1 MQLGGSWVG
10 SANRAALPVKMEI
23 RIRVSAQYRQ
33 MLCYYVCPTI
43 RADSF
48 HRKLKTLTHK
58 QKRKNSVRRNFR
70 ECTIYIKAVVGLR
83 TM

>member
-10 SANRAALPVKMEI
+10 SVNRATLPVKMEI
-23 RIRVSAQYRQ
+23 RMRVSAQYRQ

-58 QKRKNSVRRNFR
+58 QKRKTAF
-70 ECTIYIKAVVGLR
+70 VGIFVNALFI
-83 TM
+83 